1 MSNETDIIKVLAPYL
16 AAFPQSR
23 MDRSGLIIYARALK
37 ELSVAEINAAMLHLM
52 RTMKFFPSVAEIF
65 EAADTIRGAAKS
77 SGLPDAGE
85 AWREAIACVQKYSV
99 YKEWQYSC
107 DAVKQACKRF
117 GVRDLCELE
126 TDNVN
131 TARAQFMRIYNEI
144 VSTAK
149 RRREVSGTMQALG
162 SGNVAALISG
172 LAAEKDMN
180 REVDQDVHERSAV

>member
-37 ELSVAEINAAMLHLM
+37 ELSVAEINAAMLHLI

-65 EAADTIRGAAKS
+65 EAADTIRGAAKN

-131 TARAQFMRIYNEI
+131 TARAQFMRIYKEI
-144 VSTAK
+144 LETAK
-149 RRREVSGTMQALG
+149 VRRDVAGTVNALGTNRVQALIG
-162 SGNVAALISG
+162 G
-172 LAAEKDMN
+172 LAARKDIN
-180 REVDQDVHERSAV
+180 RKPKAIEGASRCS